1 VPAIHPF
8 IAIAR
13 QEDADHSPAFAAA
26 AASPRGRAVMLAAA
40 EALAR
45 TAVDL
50 LTQPATVAQAWARF
64 GEQAR
69 IGA

>member
-1 VPAIHPF
+1 
-8 IAIAR
+8 
-13 QEDADHSPAFAAA
+13 
-26 AASPRGRAVMLAAA
+26 MLAAA

-64 GEQAR
+64 GEQVR